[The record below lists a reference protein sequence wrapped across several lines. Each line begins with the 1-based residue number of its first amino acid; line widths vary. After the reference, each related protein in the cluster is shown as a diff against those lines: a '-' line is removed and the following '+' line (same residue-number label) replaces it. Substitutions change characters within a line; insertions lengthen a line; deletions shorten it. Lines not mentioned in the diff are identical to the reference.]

1 MLGAAGGYVGYTG
14 WSRSF
19 VRGLALTG
27 WVFLAVGCVAG
38 AGGAAGA
45 NPTNPGAQAEAPPP
59 RTALSDGGY
68 CLNPT
73 DGGFQQVSCA
83 TGKPFPNGDILADS
97 GKVCFEI
104 DKRTRTLLP
113 IPCADAA
120 VASAE
125 RAPGQGPT
133 SILPPLPPGHIIEK
147 PLVGNGPSLCTEDTA
162 DGLKMLV
169 ECSKIKGK
177 APPAP
182 PPTLKLCERL
192 IGGVR
197 YVVPCE

>member
-1 MLGAAGGYVGYTG
+1 MLGAAGGCVGR
-14 WSRSF
+14 WARSA
-19 VRGLALTG
+19 VAL
-27 WVFLAVGCVAG
+27 VAG
-38 AGGAAGA
+38 GWLVVGLGCAPGVGGADPAT
-45 NPTNPGAQAEAPPP
+45 PTAVHGEAPPP

-73 DGGFQQVSCA
+73 DSGFQQVSCA
-83 TGKPFPNGDILADS
+83 TGKPFPNGDILADA

-113 IPCADAA
+113 IPCAGAGL
-120 VASAE
+120 ASAE
-125 RAPGQGPT
+125 RAPGQGAT
-133 SILPPLPPGHIIEK
+133 SILPPLPPGHIVEK
-147 PLVGNGPSLCTEDTA
+147 PLVGTGPSLCTEDTA

>member
-1 MLGAAGGYVGYTG
+1 MRSAAVKCARVLGRRAGQSVGV
-14 WSRSF
+14 SLL
-19 VRGLALTG
+19 GLLVALS
-27 WVFLAVGCVAG
+27 GCAAG
-38 AGGAAGA
+38 AGGGEPNTAATRG
-45 NPTNPGAQAEAPPP
+45 EAPPP

-73 DGGFQQVSCA
+73 DAGFQQISCA
-83 TGKPFPNGDILADS
+83 TGKPFPNGDILADG

-113 IPCADAA
+113 IPCAGAGL
-120 VASAE
+120 ASSE

-133 SILPPLPPGHIIEK
+133 SILPPLPPGHIVEK
-147 PLVGNGPSLCTEDTA
+147 PLVGTGPSLCTEDTA